1 MATGR
6 HMSTLVWFRSDLR
19 CDDHAALHA
28 AHTAGGAVTGLFL
41 IADATWQRHHWGA
54 RKQRFVWEHAIALR
68 ERLAALGV
76 PLHILHA
83 PRFADAAGAVLQLAR
98 DVSAERVLATAEYGA
113 DEIARDAQVS
123 GALSGAGIGWR
134 LMHDACV
141 LAPGTVRTREAAPFK
156 VYSPFRRAWL
166 EQVRGEALGCVPAP
180 SARTPVTPPALPA
193 WRPPEA
199 DLDASWWPTGEDAAH
214 ARLHAFCEGGLH
226 AYHSARDIPAL
237 DGTSRLSPYLA
248 TGVISVRRCLQA
260 ALAANNGEWD
270 SGSRGAQIWIN
281 ELIWREFYAHILQAF
296 PAVSRDRPFRPETE
310 HVPWR
315 THADDL
321 ARWKA
326 GTTGFPLVDA
336 AMRQLLA
343 TGWMHN
349 RVRMLT
355 GMFLSKHLLID
366 WRRGE
371 EWFMEQLVDGEL
383 AANNGGWQWSA
394 STGTDAAP
402 YFRILSPER
411 QAERFDADG
420 AFVRRYVPEI
430 AHCSTKALLKPGHP
444 ELLAA
449 GYPAPMLDT
458 RAARE
463 RVMLAFRAAGLA
475 AADDGAV

>member
-1 MATGR
+1 
-6 HMSTLVWFRSDLR
+6 MSSLVWFRSDLR
-19 CDDHAALHA
+19 CDDNAALHA
-28 AHTAGGAVTGLFL
+28 AHVTGEPVTALFL
-41 IADATWQRHHWGA
+41 IADETWRRHHWGA
-54 RKQRFVWEHAIALR
+54 RKQAFVWAHVLALR
-68 ERLAALGV
+68 DRLAASGI
-76 PLHILHA
+76 PLHVRHV
-83 PRFADAAGAVLQLAR
+83 PRFADAPRAVATMAR
-98 DVSAERVLATAEYGA
+98 EASAVRVIAAAEYGV
-113 DEIARDAQVS
+113 DEIARDRRVAEIL
-123 GALSGAGIGWR
+123 GKDGTHWR
-134 LMHDACV
+134 LLHDTCV
-141 LAPGTVRTREAAPFK
+141 LPPGTVLTQEGAAFK

-166 EQVRGEALGCVPAP
+166 AHVRGEALGCVAAPAP
-180 SARTPVTPPALPA
+180 GAPVTPPSLPA
-193 WRPPEA
+193 WQPPDA
-199 DLDASWWPTGEDAAH
+199 RLDAVWWPTGEDAARE
-214 ARLHAFCEGGLH
+214 RLEDFCEDRIH
-226 AYHSARDIPAL
+226 AYHTDRDIPAL

-248 TGVISVRRCLQA
+248 AGVISVRRCLQA
-260 ALAANNGEWD
+260 ALRANQGEWD
-270 SGSRGAQIWIN
+270 SGSKGAQTWIN
-281 ELIWREFYAHILQAF
+281 ELIWREFYLHILHAF
-296 PAVSRDRPFRPETE
+296 PTVSRDRPFRPETE

-315 THADDL
+315 DDPAGL
-321 ARWKA
+321 ARWKS

-371 EWFMEQLVDGEL
+371 EWFMDQLVDGEL

-402 YFRILSPER
+402 YFRVLSPER

-420 AFVRRYVPEI
+420 VFIRRYVPEL
-430 AHCSTKALLKPGHP
+430 AHCSTKALLKPGHA

-463 RVMLAFRAAGLA
+463 RVMQAFRAAGMIA
-475 AADDGAV
+475 SEGGDA

>member
-1 MATGR
+1 MT
-6 HMSTLVWFRSDLR
+6 SLVWFRADLR
-19 CDDHAALHA
+19 CDDNAALHA
-28 AHTAGGAVTGLFL
+28 ASTAGGKVIAAFL
-41 IADATWQRHHWGA
+41 IADGTWRRHHWGA
-54 RKQRFVWEHAIALR
+54 RKQAFIWAHALSLR
-68 ERLAALGV
+68 ERLAELGI
-76 PLHILHA
+76 PLHIRHV
-83 PRFADAAGAVLQLAR
+83 PRFADAPTALIALAR
-98 DVSAERVLATAEYGA
+98 EASAERVIATAEYGV
-113 DEIARDAQVS
+113 DEIARDQRVET
-123 GALSGAGIGWR
+123 ALKKAGIGWR
-134 LMHDACV
+134 LLHDTCV
-141 LAPGTVRTREAAPFK
+141 LPPGTVRTREGAAFK

-166 EQVRGEALGCVPAP
+166 EQVRGEVLGCVAAPA
-180 SARTPVTPPALPA
+180 AATPVLPPALPS

-199 DLDASWWPTGEDAAH
+199 TLDAQWWPTGELAAH
-214 ARLHAFCEGGLH
+214 ERLEEFCEHRIH
-226 AYHSARDIPAL
+226 AYHTARDIPAL

-248 TGVISVRRCLQA
+248 AGVISVRRCLQA
-260 ALAANNGEWD
+260 ALRANNGEWD
-270 SGSRGAQIWIN
+270 SGSQGAQTWIN
-281 ELIWREFYAHILQAF
+281 ELIWREFYVHILHAF
-296 PAVSRDRPFRPETE
+296 PAVSRDRPFRPETDN
-310 HVPWR
+310 VPWR
-315 THADDL
+315 EDARDF
-321 ARWKA
+321 ARWTS

-336 AMRQLLA
+336 AMRQLSS

-371 EWFMEQLVDGEL
+371 EWFMDQLVDGEL

-430 AHCSTKALLKPGHP
+430 ARCSTKALLKPGHA

-463 RVMLAFRAAGLA
+463 RVMQAFRAAGIA
-475 AADDGAV
+475 APDEAT